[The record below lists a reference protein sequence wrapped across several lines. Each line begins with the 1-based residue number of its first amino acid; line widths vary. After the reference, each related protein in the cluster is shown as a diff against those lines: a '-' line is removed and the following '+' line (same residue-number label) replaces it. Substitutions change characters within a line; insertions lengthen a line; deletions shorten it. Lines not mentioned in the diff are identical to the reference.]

1 MKLRHLEYFVAAAEE
16 LNFTH
21 AADRL
26 HVSQPPFSKQIQ
38 DLEGELGVNLF
49 QRERKGVALTGG
61 WKSIFDTTGHWI
73 EGLED
78 RARRFPRESL
88 QISFLLGALLQILGG
103 RGLLPKLVGLML
115 WLARPILVGFAAWR
129 LYQLV
134 AGRSSS
140 GKTSTFAR

>member
-1 MKLRHLEYFVAAAEE
+1 MSTE
-16 LNFTH
+16 LHHTE
-21 AADRL
+21 ADPSRG
-26 HVSQPPFSKQIQ
+26 
-38 DLEGELGVNLF
+38 DLPAGSPGSEGH
-49 QRERKGVALTGG
+49 
-61 WKSIFDTTGHWI
+61 TTGHWI

-115 WLARPILVGFAAWR
+115 WLARPILLGFAAWR

-134 AGRSSS
+134 AGRSSC
-140 GKTSTFAR
+140 GKASTFAR